1 MTVTALAAQGDGV
14 ADTADGRRLFI
25 PFTVP
30 GDEIDVE
37 IGPPRG
43 DGFEARVRSFVTK
56 APRGEAFC
64 RHFEI
69 CGGCAVQHL
78 TEAHYIEWKRGIL
91 IQALSR
97 RGLMLD
103 VLDLASVPRDAR
115 RRVTFQAERT
125 DKGVVLGFAER
136 RGHRIV
142 DIDACP
148 LLLPDINALLP
159 LLRDLAVAMLQTG
172 ERARLAVARTEGPEG
187 GALDLVVERDREP
200 DLAAREALADF
211 ARRSNA
217 ARISWRD
224 GAGIV
229 EPVAHITPV
238 AAEFG
243 PAVVELPPGGF
254 MQPTTA
260 GEDILRNAI
269 LAGAEGTTRIAEL
282 YAGAGTFTFALA
294 KMCRV
299 HAVDG
304 DAALMRA
311 LSTGAGRSGLGGRVT
326 TETRDLAARP
336 LLPGELK
343 DIDTVILDPPRA
355 GALRQVE
362 QIVLAP
368 GVRRV
373 VMVSCNPQTFARDV
387 RVLVDGGFDPGPV
400 LPVDQ
405 FPYSHHLEC
414 VTVLTRGG

>member
-1 MTVTALAAQGDGV
+1 MS
-14 ADTADGRRLFI
+14 R
-25 PFTVP
+25 
-30 GDEIDVE
+30 
-37 IGPPRG
+37 
-43 DGFEARVRSFVTK
+43 
-56 APRGEAFC
+56 
-64 RHFEI
+64 
-69 CGGCAVQHL
+69 
-78 TEAHYIEWKRGIL
+78 
-91 IQALSR
+91 SR
-97 RGLMLD
+97 RNARTRAWFS
-103 VLDLASVPRDAR
+103 ASPN
-115 RRVTFQAERT
+115 
-125 DKGVVLGFAER
+125 GG
-136 RGHRIV
+136 V

-260 GEDILRNAI
+260 GEEILRNAI
-269 LAGAEGTTRIAEL
+269 LAGADGASRIAEL
-282 YAGAGTFTFALA
+282 YAGAGTFTFVLA